1 MRYRMLGQ
9 TGLRV
14 SELGFGTIPILKGEI
29 PVLPGCYNLEDDE
42 AISLL
47 RQALDSGINLF
58 DTAVVPEYGDAEI
71 KLGRFARQAG
81 RERLVIAD
89 KARFFTGD
97 EMYAAVCQ
105 SVENLGGIHPDI
117 YFVHQADPDHDI
129 FAPGGAVDALV
140 WCREEGKIGFTG
152 VASHYFDLLER
163 AVRDPRVD
171 VVQGSGNLLERG
183 MLDRMAQNPCFIRKG
198 LILNKVYAAGVLPRF
213 FTENELLGNVLRYPI
228 SSALEGIGT
237 TGQLTA
243 ALAGAAHPGPE
254 LTFQQVL
261 SRLRSAFDPIPC
273 DRCQRCVCPYGTE
286 PHILLRQMN
295 YFFLGKDYWALRK
308 LDLDIARAAAQCR
321 RCPDAPCRKDCP
333 RSLGIP
339 EYIQEAER
347 LVEQY
352 TYHGW
357 I

>member
-1 MRYRMLGQ
+1 MRYRTLGQ

-14 SELGFGTIPILKGEI
+14 SEIGFGTIPILKGDV
-29 PVLPGCYNLEDDE
+29 PVLPDYYNLDDDE
-42 AISLL
+42 AIALL
-47 RQALDSGINLF
+47 CQALECGINLF

-81 RERLVIAD
+81 RERLIISD

-97 EMYAAVCQ
+97 EIYAAVCR
-105 SVENLGGIHPDI
+105 SVENLGGIHPDV
-117 YFVHQADPDHDI
+117 YFVHQADPEHDI
-129 FAPGGAVDALV
+129 FSPGGALDALV

-152 VASHYFDLLER
+152 VATHYYDLLER

-183 MLDRMAQNPCFIRKG
+183 MLDRMIQDTRFTRKG
-198 LILNKVYAAGVLPRF
+198 FLLNKVYAAGVLPGF
-213 FTENELLGNVLRYPI
+213 FTENELLGNVLCYPI
-228 SSALEGIGT
+228 SSALVGMGT
-237 TGQLTA
+237 AGQLAA
-243 ALAGAAHPGPE
+243 ALAGAARPAPK
-254 LTFQQVL
+254 LTFEQVL
-261 SRLRSAFDPIPC
+261 SRLRTVYDPIPC

-308 LDLDIARAAAQCR
+308 LDLDIARTAAQCR
-321 RCPDAPCRKDCP
+321 RCPDAACRKNCP
-333 RSLGIP
+333 RSLRIP

-352 TYHGW
+352 IYHGW